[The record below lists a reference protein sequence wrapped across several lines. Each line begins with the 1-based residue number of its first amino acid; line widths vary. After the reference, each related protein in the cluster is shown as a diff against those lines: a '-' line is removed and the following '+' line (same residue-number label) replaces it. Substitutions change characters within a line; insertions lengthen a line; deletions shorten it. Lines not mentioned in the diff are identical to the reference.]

1 MECKNKRSCIFIKSN
16 SFEFL
21 HTETWGEELQISE
34 EETLTMIH
42 DGYGARISYLE
53 NQIIDLNRIK
63 IKSAIKIVDT
73 EKKIPHTGDTETLDR
88 CGS

>member
-42 DGYGARISYLE
+42 DGYGARIS
-53 NQIIDLNRIK
+53 DL
-63 IKSAIKIVDT
+63 
-73 EKKIPHTGDTETLDR
+73 
-88 CGS
+88 